1 MNPSTYHSFK
11 SITMTDQTNAGMSS
25 IHLDMKTCQSNSATA
40 WPMADE
46 ALTQSLL
53 DLVQQSSHYRQL
65 KKGANEGIPLQF
77 QSTFNT
83 HIE

>member
-1 MNPSTYHSFK
+1 
-11 SITMTDQTNAGMSS
+11 MTDQTNAGMSS
-25 IHLDMKTCQSNSATA
+25 IHSCMKYQSNSATA